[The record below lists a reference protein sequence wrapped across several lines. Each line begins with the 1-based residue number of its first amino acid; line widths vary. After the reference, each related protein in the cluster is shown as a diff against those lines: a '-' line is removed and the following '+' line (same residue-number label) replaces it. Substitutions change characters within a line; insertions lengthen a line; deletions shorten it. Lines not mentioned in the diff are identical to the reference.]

1 MTLAPDVFDFVA
13 DLVRRRSAIQL
24 EPGKEYLVESRLMP
38 LAREAGA
45 ASIDAYVRDV
55 RVGRRESALEQIVE
69 ALTTN
74 ETSWFRDAT
83 PFNALRAHLVPT
95 LRSERGG
102 LDRMRVWSGACST
115 GQEPYSIAMILAE
128 VLGPS
133 TQLEI
138 VATDLSEQV
147 LTRARDGRYSQLEV
161 NRGLPA
167 AMLVRHFRRAGT
179 DWQISDELRRAV
191 TFRRHNLLDAPPPG
205 PFDVV
210 FLRNVLIYFDLATKR
225 AILSRVR
232 RVLRPDGF
240 LVLGAA
246 ETTIGIDDEWDR
258 VAIDRGSVYRPHVPA
273 VVPHQR
279 PPVAA
284 PAPVPGA
291 ALPSFATTRA
301 ALPPADRGVIR

>member
-1 MTLAPDVFDFVA
+1 MSLAPDVFDFVA

-24 EPGKEYLVESRLMP
+24 EAGKEYLVESRLMS

-45 ASIDAYVRDV
+45 ASIDVYVRDV
-55 RVGRRESALEQIVE
+55 RAGRRESDLEQIVE

-83 PFNALRAHLVPT
+83 PFNALRSHLVPT
-95 LRSERGG
+95 LRAERGS

-115 GQEPYSIAMILAE
+115 GQEPYSIVMTLAE

-133 TQLEI
+133 TALDV

-147 LTRARDGRYSQLEV
+147 LRRAREGRYSQLEV

-179 DWQISDELRRAV
+179 DWQISDELRRTI
-191 TFRRHNLLDAPPPG
+191 TFQRHNLLDAPPLG
-205 PFDVV
+205 PFDIV

-225 AILSRVR
+225 SILSRVR
-232 RVLRPDGF
+232 RVLKPDGF

-258 VAIDRGSVYRPHVPA
+258 VSIDRGSVYRPGARA
-273 VVPHQR
+273 VIPQQR
-279 PPVAA
+279 LPVSA
-284 PAPVPGA
+284 PAPVPSATASSA
-291 ALPSFATTRA
+291 ATRA
-301 ALPPADRGVIR
+301 ALPPVPRGVNR